1 MLGLA
6 GVGCKQYRE
15 QMDSGAVPELR
26 CPDAQCQGAVLRGHG
41 WYLRYLFGVLQAI
54 RRVRCPRCKV
64 SHAVLPED
72 LCAYRDLTLGA
83 VEAGLEAGRPS
94 AGAEVSGQ
102 EGVAGVRRVRGWLR
116 SCEEPF
122 AAKLQA
128 LLGPVASPWWR
139 GAQEVVGKAAGWLTR
154 LRHWLWSTWRC
165 FFGGVSGLYR
175 HGQPICRSP
184 ELSP

>member
-1 MLGLA
+1 
-6 GVGCKQYRE
+6 
-15 QMDSGAVPELR
+15 VPDLR
-26 CPDAQCQGAVLRGHG
+26 CPDAQCQGTVLRGHG
-41 WYLRYLFGVLQAI
+41 WYVRYVLGVLQAI

-64 SHAVLPED
+64 SHALLPED

-94 AGAEVSGQ
+94 AGAEAAGQ
-102 EGVAGVRRVRGWLR
+102 DGVEGVRRVRGWLR
-116 SCEEPF
+116 SVREPF

-128 LLGPVASPWWR
+128 LLGPVQGPWWR

-154 LRHWLWSTWRC
+154 LRHFLWSTFRC
-165 FFGGVSGLYR
+165 FFGGMSGLYR
-175 HGQPICRSP
+175 HGRPTCRSK